1 VVAGSRRVCIV
12 DDDDAVRIALRRLLE
27 AHGFEATSYAS
38 GVDFLSHHRRGKFG
52 CLILD
57 VELPGLSGL
66 EVLSHL
72 RGVANDNTRV
82 IVITGRGGPSLKQ
95 RVLTAGA
102 SALLEK
108 PFGAETLV
116 EIVEQLLAG

>member
-27 AHGFEATSYAS
+27 AYDFEATSYAS
-38 GVDFLSHHRRGKFG
+38 GVDFLSHHRRGQFG
-52 CLILD
+52 CL

-82 IVITGRGGPSLKQ
+82 IVITGSGDPFLKQ

-102 SALLEK
+102 SAFLEK